1 MSKEKKISQNPYI
14 AKDELL
20 VKLGFREMIDITKLL
35 YNEGQIDGVPKN
47 PRYLKESE
55 HDNLVKSLADS
66 PEFLEYKPLMVYG
79 LEDGTYVTICGNMR
93 LRVANELR
101 IGGNT
106 NFDKLPCFVL
116 KTDTPIQK
124 IKEYAIKDNVQAGNW
139 DWDELANGDWKVDE
153 LQDWG
158 VDCSFLTD
166 TEPVEQMS
174 ERKETEDDN
183 YDENEHEI
191 ETKCK
196 LGDIWQLGQH
206 RLMCG
211 DSTDAAQVALLL
223 DGQQIQ
229 LYLTDPPYNVAYG
242 YDNSTTEGHRKD
254 GLVVLNDKMDND
266 KFEQFLTNAF
276 NAANANMRKG
286 ASFYIFHSDGYSY
299 WFRKALINTVDLELR
314 ENLIWVKNSMVL
326 GRQDYQWRHEPCLYG
341 WKKGASHNWFSDR
354 KQTTVMEFDRPTK
367 SVEHPTMKPIP
378 LFAYL
383 IQNSSQEGWNVYDS
397 FGGSG
402 TTVMACEQLDRNGFL
417 MELDPHYCD
426 VIINRWETYT
436 GKKAEKIKENE
447 NE

>member
-1 MSKEKKISQNPYI
+1 MARLKKISQNPAI

-20 VKLGFREMIDITKLL
+20 VKLGFREMIDITKLE

-55 HDNLVKSLADS
+55 HDKLVKSLADS
-66 PEFLEYKPLMVYG
+66 PELLEYKPLMVYA

-106 NFDKLPCFVL
+106 NFDKLPCFIL
-116 KTDTPIQK
+116 KADTPIQK

-139 DWDELANGDWKVDE
+139 DWDELANGEWETDD

-166 TEPVEQMS
+166 TEPVEEMP
-174 ERKETEDDN
+174 ERKETEDDT
-183 YDENEHEI
+183 YDEDEHEI
-191 ETKCK
+191 EAKCK
-196 LGDIWQLGQH
+196 LGDIWQLGRH

-211 DSTDAAQVALLL
+211 DSTDASQVAKLL
-223 DGQQIQ
+223 GGANIQ

-242 YDNSTTEGHRKD
+242 YDGAATEGHRKD

-266 KFEQFLTNAF
+266 KFEEFLTNAF
-276 NAANANMRKG
+276 NAANANMEKG

-314 ENLIWVKNSMVL
+314 ENLIWVKNSMVF

-354 KQTTVMEFDRPTK
+354 KQTTVMEFDRPAK

-402 TTVMACEQLDRNGFL
+402 TTIMACEQLDRNGFS

-436 GKKAEKIKENE
+436 GKKAEKIKV
-447 NE
+447 

>member
-1 MSKEKKISQNPYI
+1 MAKKQNNTLN
-14 AKDELL
+14 ELG
-20 VKLGFREMIDITKLL
+20 VKQRVNLSCLEL
-35 YNEGQIDGVPKN
+35 NEGQIVGIPKN
-47 PRYLKESE
+47 PRYLKGEE
-55 HDNLVKSLADS
+55 HDKLKKSLKDS
-66 PEFLEYKPLMVYG
+66 PELLQYKPLMVYAI
-79 LEDGTYVTICGNMR
+79 EDGKFVVICGNMR
-93 LRVANELR
+93 LRICQELHNE
-101 IGGNT
+101 GVEG
-106 NFDKLPCFVL
+106 FDALPCFVL
-116 KTDTPIQK
+116 NKDVPIAK

-139 DWDELANGDWKVDE
+139 DWDELANGDWEVDE

-166 TEPVEQMS
+166 TEPVEEMS
-174 ERKETEDDN
+174 ERKETEDDA
-183 YDENEHEI
+183 YDEDEHEI
-191 ETKCK
+191 EAKCK
-196 LGDIWQLGQH
+196 LGDIWQLGRH

-211 DSTDAAQVALLL
+211 DSTDASQVAKLL
-223 DGQQIQ
+223 GGTNIQ

-242 YDNSTTEGHRKD
+242 YDGATTEGHRKD

-266 KFEQFLTNAF
+266 KFEEFLTNAF
-276 NAANANMRKG
+276 NAANANMEKG
-286 ASFYIFHSDGYSY
+286 ASFYIFHSDDYSY

-402 TTVMACEQLDRNGFL
+402 TTIMACEQLDRNGFL

-436 GKKAEKIKENE
+436 GKKAEKIKV
-447 NE
+447 

>member
-1 MSKEKKISQNPYI
+1 MAKKQNNTLNELGVKERISLSCL
-14 AKDELL
+14 EL
-20 VKLGFREMIDITKLL
+20 
-35 YNEGQIDGVPKN
+35 NEGQIVGIPKN
-47 PRYLKESE
+47 PRYLKGEE
-55 HDNLVKSLADS
+55 HDKLKKSLKDS
-66 PEFLEYKPLMVYG
+66 PELLQYKPLMVYAIEG
-79 LEDGTYVTICGNMR
+79 GKFVVVCGNMR
-93 LRVANELR
+93 LRICQELHNE
-101 IGGNT
+101 GVEG
-106 NFDKLPCFVL
+106 FDALPCFVL
-116 KTDTPIQK
+116 NKDVPIAK

-139 DWDELANGDWKVDE
+139 DWDELGNGDWEVEE

-166 TEPVEQMS
+166 TEPVEEMP
-174 ERKETEDDN
+174 ERKETEDDE

-191 ETKCK
+191 EAKCK
-196 LGDIWQLGQH
+196 LGDIWQLGRH

-211 DSTDAAQVALLL
+211 DSTDASQVAKLL
-223 DGQQIQ
+223 GGTNIQ

-242 YDNSTTEGHRKD
+242 YDGAATEGHRKD

-266 KFEQFLTNAF
+266 KFEEFLTNAF
-276 NAANANMRKG
+276 NAANANMEKG

-341 WKKGASHNWFSDR
+341 WKKGSSHNWFSDR

-402 TTVMACEQLDRNGFL
+402 TTIMACEQLGRNGFS

-436 GKKAEKIKENE
+436 GKKAEKIKV
-447 NE
+447 